1 MLVVQ
6 WLPLSILDSGTAY
19 VLSDSRGDTWRF
31 LFRNIHYNNTRA
43 LPPLKT
49 TPPDHLHQGLFGN
62 VCALQVMSVNSYT
75 VYRFCLC
82 FIL

>member
-6 WLPLSILDSGTAY
+6 WLPLSGLDSGTAY
-19 VLSDSRGDTWRF
+19 VLSDSREDTWRF
-31 LFRNIHYNNTRA
+31 LFRNIHCNSTRA

-62 VCALQVMSVNSYT
+62 VCVLQVMSASSYT
-75 VYRFCLC
+75 VCRLSV
-82 FIL
+82 FIR